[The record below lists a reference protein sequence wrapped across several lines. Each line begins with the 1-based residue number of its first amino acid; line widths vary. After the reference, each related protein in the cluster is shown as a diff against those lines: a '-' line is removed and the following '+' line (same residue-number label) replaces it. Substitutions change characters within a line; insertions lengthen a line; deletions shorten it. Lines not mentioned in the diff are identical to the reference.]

1 MRLDFGESI
10 AKSAIGLVLICGF
23 GFFGL
28 MKRLITW
35 GIYNC
40 EMLENL
46 LANSKSNLKLD

>member
-1 MRLDFGESI
+1 MRLDFGESTT
-10 AKSAIGLVLICGF
+10 KSSIGLVLICGF

-28 MKRLITW
+28 MKKLITW
-35 GIYNC
+35 DIYKG

>member
-1 MRLDFGESI
+1 MRLDFGEST
-10 AKSAIGLVLICGF
+10 ANSSIGLVLICGF

-28 MKRLITW
+28 MKKLITW
-35 GIYNC
+35 DIYKG

>member
-1 MRLDFGESI
+1 MRLDFGEST
-10 AKSAIGLVLICGF
+10 AKSSKGLVLICGF

-28 MKRLITW
+28 MKKSITW
-35 GIYNC
+35 DIYKG